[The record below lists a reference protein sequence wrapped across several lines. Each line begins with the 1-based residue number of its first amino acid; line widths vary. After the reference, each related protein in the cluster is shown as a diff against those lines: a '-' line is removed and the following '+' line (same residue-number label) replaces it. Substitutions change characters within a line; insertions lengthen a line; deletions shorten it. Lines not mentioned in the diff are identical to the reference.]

1 MSENKE
7 LTEETTTAENAA
19 PSPQETT
26 SQATSQNQ
34 QILPEEIKGENLPS
48 EAQQVYTA
56 ALKAAKSDG
65 ISEEGARQIAWNSVR
80 EMFEKGPDGKW
91 YAKGEVTAQ
100 HYKAVTSGGN

>member
-7 LTEETTTAENAA
+7 LTEETTTAEAA
-19 PSPQETT
+19 PSQQETT
-26 SQATSQNQ
+26 SQTTSQNQ
-34 QILPEEIKGENLPS
+34 QNLPEEIRGENLPS
-48 EAQQVYTA
+48 EAQQVYAA

-80 EMFEKGPDGKW
+80 EMFEKGSDGKW